1 MDKGCCASC
10 FGNLGLKVEI
20 ATASMISGNCGY
32 CSALTVDLVEPSTL
46 GDKFR
51 ALLDAYEPKEDGRL
65 LVQWLRDDWDL
76 FPDMDDTHAKEL
88 LGDILSD
95 GNVVRQNFAPV
106 VFSDTAP
113 VSRWEELREELMHRN
128 RFFPDV
134 QVDLERL
141 RNLLPA
147 LMLNPE
153 NIPKTW
159 YRARIQTEDVIYP
172 IKKMKA
178 PPPNIASHGRANPAG
193 IPYLYVASDRR
204 TAISEVRPH
213 TGEKVCVAD
222 FTTPGDLSLI
232 DLRHPRKSVSPF
244 SLANFLPDEANPGQ
258 IRLEI
263 AFLKRLG
270 DELTQP
276 VLPHVAAFE
285 YTPSQYLCEFI
296 KKCGYDGVIYRS
308 SIGEGMN
315 LALFK
320 PEKAAP
326 GTVEQHIVTRVH
338 VEIDEQA

>member
-1 MDKGCCASC
+1 MNKGCCASC

-20 ATASMISGNCGY
+20 AAMSTEAGKCAY
-32 CSALTVDLVEPSTL
+32 CSANGIELIEPSTL
-46 GDKFR
+46 GDKFK
-51 ALLDAYEPKEDGRL
+51 ALLDAYELKEDGRL

-76 FPDMDDTHAKEL
+76 FPDLDDAHAKEL
-88 LGDILSD
+88 LGDILND
-95 GNVVRQNFAPV
+95 GNIVRQNFAPI
-106 VFSDTAP
+106 VFSDAGP

-134 QVDLERL
+134 QVDLDRL

-147 LMLNPE
+147 LMMNPQDA
-153 NIPKTW
+153 PTTW
-159 YRARIQTEDVIYP
+159 YRARIQTEDTTFP
-172 IKKMKA
+172 IEKMRA
-178 PPPNIASHGRANPAG
+178 PPPNVASHGRANPAG

-213 TGEKVCVAD
+213 TGEKVCIAD
-222 FTTPGDLSLI
+222 FTTPPDLSLI

-270 DELTQP
+270 DELTHP

-285 YTPSQYLCEFI
+285 YAPSQYLCEFI
-296 KKCGYDGVIYRS
+296 KQCGYDGVIYRS

-315 LALFK
+315 LALFQ
-320 PEKAAP
+320 PEKAAA
-326 GTVEQHIVTRVH
+326 GMVEQHSVTRVH
-338 VEIDEQA
+338 VEFSE